1 MLARMGRGTTRVV
14 VTVLRDRALRRIE
27 LAYLWFT
34 VAEYATWI
42 AILVYAFERGGATA
56 AGVVSLIQLVPSAI
70 VAPVA
75 AAYGDRYRRDR
86 FLRYGYLAQ
95 AVAMG
100 TAGALMVRGAPAVA
114 VYVAAAAAAVTI
126 TLTRPAQGSLV
137 PLLVNG
143 PEQLVAINAVSGA
156 LESASFIVGPALA
169 ALLMALFDPGAVF
182 LAMAIA
188 VATSALLVTGLS
200 IPEGTSGT
208 PEDDEVAA
216 TAVRR
221 SFQGFARLA
230 GQPDARLLV
239 GLVASQSVVI
249 GALDV
254 LAVVLAIT
262 LLGLGTAAPGLFTAA
277 IGVGGVLGTAAGF
290 SLVTRRRLSPA
301 LALGALLLGAPLALI
316 AWRPEDVTA
325 FVLLAVSGIGRV
337 VMDVSGRSLLQRAVS
352 ADLLARAFGVL
363 EGLAMAALAV
373 GSILASGVV
382 AWLGGR
388 GALLVIGMLLPVVVA
403 VCWHTLRRIETTAAP
418 PSEVMELLRGVPIF
432 APLPPLSLERLA
444 TSAGELETPAG
455 GTILR
460 EGRPGDNFHVIARG
474 RVRVLRGSTV
484 VTELDAGDS
493 FGEISLVRDVP
504 RTASVVAR
512 TEVLTYTLSRE
523 VFLRALSGNP
533 ASARAADRVVEE
545 RAPTKPERCNRS

>member
-1 MLARMGRGTTRVV
+1 MLAVMARGATRVV
-14 VTVLRDRALRRIE
+14 VTVLRRGALLRIE
-27 LAYLWFT
+27 LAYLGFT
-34 VAEYATWI
+34 VAEYATWV

-56 AGVVSLIQLVPSAI
+56 AGVVSVVQLVPSAI

-95 AVAMG
+95 AVTMG
-100 TAGALMVRGAPAVA
+100 AAGALMVWAAPAVA
-114 VYVAAAAAAVTI
+114 VYAAAAAAAVSI

-137 PLLVNG
+137 PLLVVG
-143 PEQLVAINAVSGA
+143 PEELVAVNAVSGA
-156 LESASFIVGPALA
+156 LESASFIAGPALA
-169 ALLMALFDPGAVF
+169 ALLMALFEPGAVF
-182 LAMAIA
+182 VAMAI
-188 VATSALLVTGLS
+188 VAASSALLVTGLTMPDAV
-200 IPEGTSGT
+200 IPSLD
-208 PEDDEVAA
+208 EDASAA
-216 TAVRR
+216 ALRR
-221 SFQGFARLA
+221 SFEGFARLA

-239 GLVASQSVVI
+239 GLVASQSIVI

-262 LLGLGTAAPGLFTAA
+262 LLGLGTAAPGLLTAA

-290 SLVTRRRLSPA
+290 SLATRRRLSPA
-301 LALGALLLGAPLALI
+301 LTLGAILLGAPLAAI
-316 AWRPEDVTA
+316 AWHPETAVA
-325 FVLLAVSGIGRV
+325 FVMLAVAGVGRV

-352 ADLLARAFGVL
+352 ADLLARAFGML

-373 GSILASGVV
+373 GSILASGLV

-388 GALLVIGMLLPVVVA
+388 GALLVTGLLLPVVIA
-403 VCWHTLRRIETTAAP
+403 GCWRSLRRIETRAAP
-418 PSEVMELLRGVPIF
+418 PADVIEVLRGVPMF

-444 TSAGELETPAG
+444 TSAGELATPAG
-455 GTILR
+455 ATILR
-460 EGRPGDNFHVIARG
+460 EGLPGDNFHVIARG

-484 VTELDAGDS
+484 VNELDPGDS

-504 RTASVVAR
+504 RTASVVAA
-512 TEVLTYTLSRE
+512 TDVLTYTLSRE

-533 ASARAADRVVEE
+533 ASARAARRVADE
-545 RAPTKPERCNRS
+545 RAPTAPSGGAS